1 MRKNEIPWRG
11 ISPPGDSFKSLNL
24 GSMIMNLNLL
34 SNRIYVVKSLQA
46 IVAIIILWNYNKKML
61 TPTVDSISSMSRS
74 FILDGVQQNPAYY
87 PTNTLT
93 SVILIIFLFFFF
105 LTRND
110 IISAIKSKQYNHSKS
125 VVGLVISLTMI
136 AIVSF
141 SGLDFTPAKGMPFI
155 LIGTPVILTLIL
167 VLDDIDIIPNK
178 LIPKKHW
185 IEKPY
190 FQSIHPWINTILIFI
205 IFFSMAINISFL
217 PPIISSDI
225 PFFFSLVLLVM
236 ALFVFFQIS
245 SESGKPLVH
254 DRRTSTMILILG
266 LPLILYLTTRVLF
279 LLENPDSVTRE
290 RWDLSWAFMDMK
302 NTFEI
307 NAWPVQPDFP
317 EDDRWMFLYAAIWN
331 SGRATVLSIVLCTI
345 LGVIIGVTRLSSNK
359 LASNLATIYVEV
371 FRNMPLAVL
380 LFLIM
385 LQLGESLPLFKD
397 EANIAGWIYYSNQGI
412 FIPKPETARIL
423 VAVAIILSLWG
434 WSRYRD
440 RDGVDDSQEALAK
453 KTLIWSLVLSISLGI
468 ILTGDM
474 SLPNYVKPNESI
486 PGTWNIEDGSAFE
499 ITKSFMALI
508 IGLTLFTAAVVAEIV
523 RGSIQSLP
531 RGQIEASISLGL
543 SSYQRLRLV
552 ILPQA
557 LRSMIPLLNSQ
568 YMNVWKNSSLAIIV
582 AYSDIFYVI
591 FVMMNNVGKLIPLF
605 LLLLVIYQ
613 TGSLIISGIM
623 NFFNARIT
631 RVKI

>member
-1 MRKNEIPWRG
+1 
-11 ISPPGDSFKSLNL
+11 
-24 GSMIMNLNLL
+24 MNFNHL
-34 SNRIYVVKSLQA
+34 SNRINLLKSLQA
-46 IVAIIILWNYNKKML
+46 IIAIIILWTYNIKML
-61 TPTVDSISSMSRS
+61 NPTVDSISSMSRS
-74 FILDGVQQNPAYY
+74 FIVDGVQQNPAYY
-87 PTNTLT
+87 PTTTLSSIT
-93 SVILIIFLFFFF
+93 LVVFLFFLF

-110 IISAIKSKQYNHSKS
+110 ILPAIKSKKYNFSKS
-125 VVGLVISLTMI
+125 LAGLFITLIIIMMASLPGFD
-136 AIVSF
+136 F
-141 SGLDFTPAKGMPFI
+141 SPAKGMPFI

-167 VLDDIDIIPNK
+167 ALEDTDLVQ
-178 LIPKKHW
+178 LIPQKSW
-185 IEKPY
+185 MEKSS
-190 FQSIHPWINTILIFI
+190 FQSIHPWINSILIFI
-205 IFFSMAINISFL
+205 IFISMAINISFL

-225 PFFFSLVLLVM
+225 PFFFSLILL
-236 ALFVFFQIS
+236 ATTLFVFFQIS
-245 SESGKPLVH
+245 SESGNPLVH
-254 DRRTSTMILILG
+254 DRRTSTLILLIG
-266 LPLILYLTTRVLF
+266 LPLILYMTTRLLF
-279 LLENPDSVTRE
+279 LLQNPDSVTRE

-317 EDDRWMFLYAAIWN
+317 EDDRWKFLYAAIWN
-331 SGRATVLSIVLCTI
+331 SGRATILSIVFCTI

-359 LASNLATIYVEV
+359 LASSLATIYVEV

-385 LQLGESLPLFKD
+385 LQLGESLPLFQD

-412 FIPKPETARIL
+412 YIPRPETARIL
-423 VAVAIILSLWG
+423 VAVAIVFSLWAWG
-434 WSRYRD
+434 RYRD

-468 ILTGDM
+468 LLTGDM
-474 SLPNYVKPNESI
+474 SLPNYVKPNQGI
-486 PGTWNIEDGSAFE
+486 PGSWNIEEGSAFE

-523 RGSIQSLP
+523 RGSIQALP

-623 NFFNARIT
+623 NFYNARVT

>member
-1 MRKNEIPWRG
+1 
-11 ISPPGDSFKSLNL
+11 
-24 GSMIMNLNLL
+24 
-34 SNRIYVVKSLQA
+34 
-46 IVAIIILWNYNKKML
+46 
-61 TPTVDSISSMSRS
+61 MSRS
-74 FILDGVQQNPAYY
+74 FIVDGVQQNPAYY
-87 PTNTLT
+87 PTTTLS
-93 SVILIIFLFFFF
+93 SVILMVFLFFLF
-105 LTRND
+105 LTRNE
-110 IISAIKSKQYNHSKS
+110 ILPAIQSKKYNFSKS
-125 VVGLVISLTMI
+125 LAGLFITLIIIIMTSLPGFD
-136 AIVSF
+136 F
-141 SGLDFTPAKGMPFI
+141 SPAKGMPFI
-155 LIGTPVILTLIL
+155 LIGTPVILTLLL
-167 VLDDIDIIPNK
+167 VVEDIDLVK
-178 LIPKKHW
+178 LVPQKSW
-185 IEKPY
+185 MEKSS
-190 FQSIHPWINTILIFI
+190 FQSIHPWINSVLILIIFI
-205 IFFSMAINISFL
+205 TMGVNISFL
-217 PPIISSDI
+217 PPMISSNI
-225 PFFFSLVLLVM
+225 PFFFSFILLAA
-236 ALFVFFQIS
+236 ALLVFFQIS
-245 SESGKPLVH
+245 SESGNPLVH
-254 DRRTSTMILILG
+254 DRRNSTLILIIG
-266 LPLILYLTTRVLF
+266 LPLILYITTRLLF
-279 LLENPDSVTRE
+279 LLQNPDSVTRE
-290 RWDLSWAFMDMK
+290 RWDLSWSFMDMK

-307 NAWPVQPDFP
+307 NAWPIQPDFP
-317 EDDRWMFLYAAIWN
+317 EDDRWKFLYAAIWN
-331 SGRATVLSIVLCTI
+331 SGRATLLSIVLCTI

-359 LASNLATIYVEV
+359 LASSLATIYVEV

-412 FIPKPETARIL
+412 YIPRPETARIL
-423 VAVAIILSLWG
+423 MAVAIIFSLWAWG
-434 WSRYRD
+434 RYRD

-468 ILTGDM
+468 LLTGDM
-474 SLPNYVKPNESI
+474 SIPNYVKPNENI

-523 RGSIQSLP
+523 RGSIQALP

-623 NFFNARIT
+623 NFYNARVT

>member
-1 MRKNEIPWRG
+1 
-11 ISPPGDSFKSLNL
+11 
-24 GSMIMNLNLL
+24 MNLNLL

-125 VVGLVISLTMI
+125 VVGLLITLTMI

-474 SLPNYVKPNESI
+474 SLPIYVKPNESI

-499 ITKSFMALI
+499 ITKSFLALI

>member
-1 MRKNEIPWRG
+1 
-11 ISPPGDSFKSLNL
+11 
-24 GSMIMNLNLL
+24 MNLNLL

-167 VLDDIDIIPNK
+167 VLDDIDIIPDK

-397 EANIAGWIYYSNQGI
+397 EANFAGWIYYSNQGI
-412 FIPKPETARIL
+412 FIPKPETSRIL
-423 VAVAIILSLWG
+423 IAVAIVLSLWG

-440 RDGVDDSQEALAK
+440 RDGIDDSQEALAK

-468 ILTGDM
+468 LLTGDM

>member
-1 MRKNEIPWRG
+1 
-11 ISPPGDSFKSLNL
+11 
-24 GSMIMNLNLL
+24 MNLNHL
-34 SNRIYVVKSLQA
+34 SNKINLVKSLQA

-74 FILDGVQQNPAYY
+74 FFVDGVQQNPAYY
-87 PTNTLT
+87 PTNILVSVTLM
-93 SVILIIFLFFFF
+93 VFLFFFF

-110 IISAIKSKQYNHSKS
+110 IISEIKSKQYNLSKS
-125 VVGLVISLTMI
+125 VSGLVISLIMI

-167 VLDDIDIIPNK
+167 VLDDIDIIPNT
-178 LIPKKHW
+178 LIPKKNW
-185 IEKPY
+185 IEKPS
-190 FQSIHPWINTILIFI
+190 FQSIYPWINSIIIFI
-205 IFFSMAINISFL
+205 IFISMATNISFL

-225 PFFFSLVLLVM
+225 PFFFSLVLLAM
-236 ALFVFFQIS
+236 TLFVFYQIS

-266 LPLILYLTTRVLF
+266 LPLILYLTIRILF

-290 RWDLSWAFMDMK
+290 RWDLSWSFMDMK

-307 NAWPVQPDFP
+307 NAWPVQPEFP

-345 LGVIIGVTRLSSNK
+345 LGIIVGVTRLSSNK

-397 EANIAGWIYYSNQGI
+397 EANFAGWIYYSNQGI
-412 FIPKPETARIL
+412 FIPKPETSRIL
-423 VAVAIILSLWG
+423 IAVAIVLSLWG

-440 RDGVDDSQEALAK
+440 RDGIDDSQEALAK
-453 KTLIWSLVLSISLGI
+453 KTLSWSLVLSISLGI
-468 ILTGDM
+468 LLTGDM

>member
-1 MRKNEIPWRG
+1 
-11 ISPPGDSFKSLNL
+11 
-24 GSMIMNLNLL
+24 MNFNHL
-34 SNRIYVVKSLQA
+34 SNRINLLKSLQA
-46 IVAIIILWNYNKKML
+46 IIAILILWTYNTKML
-61 TPTVDSISSMSRS
+61 NPTVDSISSMSRS
-74 FILDGVQQNPAYY
+74 FIVDGVQQNPAYY
-87 PTNTLT
+87 PTTTLS
-93 SVILIIFLFFFF
+93 SVILMIFLFFLF
-105 LTRND
+105 LTRNE
-110 IISAIKSKQYNHSKS
+110 ILPAIKSKKYNFSKS
-125 VVGLVISLTMI
+125 LAGLFITLIIIIMTSLPGFD
-136 AIVSF
+136 F
-141 SGLDFTPAKGMPFI
+141 SPAKGMPFL

-167 VLDDIDIIPNK
+167 VLEDTDLVK
-178 LIPKKHW
+178 LFPQKSW
-185 IEKPY
+185 MEKSS
-190 FQSIHPWINTILIFI
+190 FQSIHPWINSVLIFI
-205 IFFSMAINISFL
+205 IFISMGINISFL
-217 PPIISSDI
+217 PPMISSDI
-225 PFFFSLVLLVM
+225 PFFFSLILLAA

-245 SESGKPLVH
+245 SESGNPLVH
-254 DRRTSTMILILG
+254 DRRTSTLVLIIG
-266 LPLILYLTTRVLF
+266 LPLILYITTRLLF
-279 LLENPDSVTRE
+279 LLQNPDSVTRE
-290 RWDLSWAFMDMK
+290 RWDLSWSFMDMK

-307 NAWPVQPDFP
+307 NAWPIQPDFP
-317 EDDRWMFLYAAIWN
+317 EDDRWKFLYAAIWN
-331 SGRATVLSIVLCTI
+331 SSRATLLSIVFCTI

-359 LASNLATIYVEV
+359 LASSLATIYVEV

-385 LQLGESLPLFKD
+385 LQLGESLPLFMD

-412 FIPKPETARIL
+412 YIPRPETARIL
-423 VAVAIILSLWG
+423 MAVAIVFSLWVWG
-434 WSRYRD
+434 RYRD

-468 ILTGDM
+468 LLTGDM
-474 SLPNYVKPNESI
+474 SLPNYVKPNENI

-499 ITKSFMALI
+499 ISKSFMALI

-523 RGSIQSLP
+523 RGSIQALP

-623 NFFNARIT
+623 NFYNARVT